1 MALFGNCVHIY
12 SVSIVIVHI
21 FHHEQASLSERM
33 GIRTTAL
40 LTNMDNVIGRT
51 VGNALEVAEA
61 LECLR
66 GVGPNT
72 LKELVIEL
80 GTYTHARKHARTH
93 GSTHA
98 RKHARTHLSEVK
110 GCWIVMS

>member
-1 MALFGNCVHIY
+1 MALVGNCVHIY

-21 FHHEQASLSERM
+21 FHHEQASLSEGM
-33 GIRTTAL
+33 GIRTTAV

-61 LECLR
+61 LKCLR

-72 LKELVIEL
+72 LKELVTEL
-80 GTYTHARKHARTH
+80 GTHTHARTH
-93 GSTHA
+93 A
-98 RKHARTHLSEVK
+98 RIHLLEVN